1 MESRARLSG
10 VARVAVDVDGIA
22 AGRDSLEPIRG
33 LLADAV
39 AGMAADV
46 GWLIW
51 HKHDPLVICLNNG
64 PTRILLS
71 ALSDFPEPPAE
82 LLVVDG
88 SSGTGTWARWCRD
101 RGIGSC
107 VVSPIFGHPDT
118 RGTLGLVAERQGVF
132 GPRAISRVA
141 FVCRLLAMGP
151 RSEKRIDE
159 VARQFNEVSAALSGA
174 LSIPNLRREPSFQRL
189 ARAVDGIL
197 DASYFLIAVVDP
209 DGHVS
214 IKASGGH
221 RPPKRHP
228 NDRWNLGQL
237 TRCAAALSIG
247 RPIVVHFS
255 DSDQSSPAERGE
267 LFSPSTRIGII
278 LPLACEPLKGLLLI
292 GEERAS
298 RFPPVKFERLALL
311 EFVASRVADILSLSG
326 FLANASTSERGRQI
340 RLGEVAERH
349 RLAQAVHDDVG
360 QALTALL
367 LRIRWAIGQSRT
379 STDELRVFEATAKDA
394 LEATRA
400 LAFRLRQPYS
410 DADPIQLAREYAE
423 SLLAAV
429 RCQLSWVDERGYAVI
444 DPLVARAIG
453 RVIRESVTN
462 VARYARATA
471 VGIRLESP
479 DGSVR
484 VSIRDNGS
492 GFLPAE
498 VKLGESG
505 QGLGI
510 LENKESL
517 EAIGGRFAITSSP
530 GNGTLVVAE
539 APRRRNHRRP

>member
-1 MESRARLSG
+1 MSR
-10 VARVAVDVDGIA
+10 
-22 AGRDSLEPIRG
+22 
-33 LLADAV
+33 
-39 AGMAADV
+39 
-46 GWLIW
+46 
-51 HKHDPLVICLNNG
+51 C
-64 PTRILLS
+64 
-71 ALSDFPEPPAE
+71 
-82 LLVVDG
+82 
-88 SSGTGTWARWCRD
+88 
-101 RGIGSC
+101 
-107 VVSPIFGHPDT
+107 
-118 RGTLGLVAERQGVF
+118 
-132 GPRAISRVA
+132 
-141 FVCRLLAMGP
+141 
-151 RSEKRIDE
+151 
-159 VARQFNEVSAALSGA
+159 
-174 LSIPNLRREPSFQRL
+174 
-189 ARAVDGIL
+189 
-197 DASYFLIAVVDP
+197 
-209 DGHVS
+209 
-214 IKASGGH
+214 
-221 RPPKRHP
+221 
-228 NDRWNLGQL
+228 
-237 TRCAAALSIG
+237 
-247 RPIVVHFS
+247 
-255 DSDQSSPAERGE
+255 
-267 LFSPSTRIGII
+267 
-278 LPLACEPLKGLLLI
+278 
-292 GEERAS
+292 
-298 RFPPVKFERLALL
+298 
-311 EFVASRVADILSLSG
+311 
-326 FLANASTSERGRQI
+326 
-340 RLGEVAERH
+340 H